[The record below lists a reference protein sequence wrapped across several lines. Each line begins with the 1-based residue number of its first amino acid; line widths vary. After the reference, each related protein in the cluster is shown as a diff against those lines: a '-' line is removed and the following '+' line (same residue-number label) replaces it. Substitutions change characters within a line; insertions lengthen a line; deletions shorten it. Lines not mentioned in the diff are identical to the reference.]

1 MIVAIKDEV
10 KDYRDNYHEAF
21 KKFVKND
28 DDDDVITM
36 VTITDTLI

>member
-21 KKFVKND
+21 KKFVKD

-36 VTITDTLI
+36 ITITDTLI

>member
-21 KKFVKND
+21 KKFVNNN
-28 DDDDVITM
+28 DDDVIAM
-36 VTITDTLI
+36 VTITGTLI